1 MENKNGLTGQYLEDV
16 ARFLVRE
23 LRPDFEKD
31 KYTCNLHNT
40 DMTCPYDV
48 EMIVFNRITGKKLK
62 TYFIEVKIRFED
74 YATIALEKKKVDGI
88 TKEIKKYKERTS
100 FDIEIEILY
109 LSVHPSGSYLF
120 NISNMSLTYE
130 NWTGTKKSTMFN
142 TKDTDAGDKQAA
154 FLNKYDGKK
163 FDWTSSTII
172 QHYENSLKSKVVK
185 PVKVKDIFDFN

>member
-1 MENKNGLTGQYLEDV
+1 MNVKNEKTANYLEDV

-74 YATIALEKKKVDGI
+74 YATIILEKKKFDGI

-120 NISNMSLTYE
+120 NLSNMTILWE
-130 NWTGTKKSTMFN
+130 NWSGTKKSTMFH
-142 TKDTDAGDKQAA
+142 TKNTDAGDKLASYLHKTDA
-154 FLNKYDGKK
+154 KK

-172 QHYENSLKSKVVK
+172 QHYENSLKAKVVK
-185 PVKVKDIFDFN
+185 PVKPKDIFDFN